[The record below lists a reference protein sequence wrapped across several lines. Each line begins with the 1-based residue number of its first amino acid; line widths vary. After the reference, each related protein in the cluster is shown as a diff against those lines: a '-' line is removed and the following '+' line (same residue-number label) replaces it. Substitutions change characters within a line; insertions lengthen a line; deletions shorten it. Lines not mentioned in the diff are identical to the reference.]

1 MDISIVI
8 VSFNVRYFLES
19 CLYSVYRAMEGID
32 GEVIVVDNASV
43 DGTLPM
49 LSKKFPEITLISNK
63 ENVGFSKACNQGI
76 AIASGRYVLL
86 LNPDTLIEETTLIK
100 SIRFLDK
107 HPDAGALGVKM
118 IDGKGNFLPES
129 KRALPTPMVAF
140 YKIFGLSSL
149 FPHSPTFNR
158 YYLGH
163 LDENVTHSVE
173 VLTGAFMMLRK
184 EVLDKTGG
192 LDEDYFMYG
201 EDVDLSYRIT
211 QAGYRNYYY
220 PETTIV
226 HYKGESTK
234 KGSLNYVILF
244 YKAMLIFAGKHF
256 SRQRA
261 GLISLLIRPAIY
273 IRAALSA
280 IRRVWS
286 FLAWPLIDM
295 TLLYIGYLFLVPFW
309 EQFKFQTPSY
319 YPPEF
324 RNYIVPAYI
333 IVWILSVWI
342 AGGYRK
348 PVRLW
353 YVVRGLLL
361 GMVAILV
368 IYALLPVQLR
378 FSRAL
383 ILLGTVW
390 GILAGLG
397 ARWLFSLFPG
407 DFFTLAAK
415 QHKNVLIISYEKEF
429 YRISKFL
436 KQLDIHATVAG
447 YVPPEDKGSKG
458 PVLGSPDL
466 LPAIVKIHRI
476 QEIIFSAVDTRTNH
490 IIRTMNHLSE
500 VPVEFKVALPEG
512 SPIVGSSSVERPG
525 ELYLIELN
533 AVSQLRNRLKKRV
546 LDISLASLFVVLS
559 PMMLLILRSRK
570 NFIRNCLK
578 VLSGSKTW
586 VGYCRAETTIT
597 EDLPI
602 LPESVLCP
610 VNFSETADLDLEVL
624 KSINQTYAR
633 NYHLTFDLKIV
644 FRNIKRLGN

>member
-1 MDISIVI
+1 
-8 VSFNVRYFLES
+8 
-19 CLYSVYRAMEGID
+19 MEEVD

-49 LSKKFPEITLISNK
+49 LKEKFPEVTLISNK

-76 AIASGRYVLL
+76 AMATGRYVLL
-86 LNPDTLIEETTLIK
+86 LNPDTLIEETTLVK
-100 SIRFLDK
+100 SLGFMDK

-118 IDGKGNFLPES
+118 IDGKGNYLPES
-129 KRALPTPMVAF
+129 KRALPTPAVAF

-163 LDENVTHSVE
+163 LDENETHSVD

-184 EVLDKTGG
+184 EVLDKIGG

-201 EDVDLSYRIT
+201 EDIDLSYRIT

-244 YKAMLIFAGKHF
+244 YKAMLIFAEKHF

-261 GLISLLIRPAIY
+261 GFISLLIRPAIY

-280 IRRVWS
+280 IRRVLS

-295 TLLYIGYLFLVPFW
+295 ALLYAGYLFLVPFW
-309 EQFKFQTPSY
+309 EQFKFQTHSY

-353 YVVRGLLL
+353 NVARGLLL
-361 GMVAILV
+361 GMIIILV

-383 ILLGTVW
+383 ILLGTAW
-390 GILAGLG
+390 GIVAGL
-397 ARWLFSLFPG
+397 AVRLLFSLVPG
-407 DFFTLAAK
+407 DFLTLAAK
-415 QHKNVLIISYEKEF
+415 HQKKVLIIACEKEF
-429 YRISKFL
+429 NRITKFL
-436 KQLDIHATVAG
+436 KQLDIHASIAG
-447 YVPPEDKGSKG
+447 YVPPEDKSSKG
-458 PVLGSPDL
+458 PVLGSPDML
-466 LPAIVKIHRI
+466 REIVKIHRI
-476 QEIIFSAVDTRTNH
+476 QEIIFSAEDTRTNH
-490 IIRTMNHLSE
+490 IITTMNRLSE

-525 ELYLIELN
+525 ELYLVELN
-533 AVSQLRNRLKKRV
+533 AVSQLRNRLKKRG

-559 PMMLLILRSRK
+559 PMILLVVRNRK

-586 VGYCRAETTIT
+586 VGYCRTGTTVP
-597 EDLPI
+597 ENLPA
-602 LPESVLCP
+602 LPENVLCP
-610 VNFSETADLDLEVL
+610 VNFLATTDPDPEVL
-624 KSINQTYAR
+624 QSINQTYAR